1 MGKVTVITSGKG
13 GTGKS
18 TVTAGLGA
26 ALVRRGNRVLVI
38 DCDAGMRGIDLMLG
52 VSGELVFDIAD
63 IVGGNCP
70 PSSAIYPCK
79 TVPELYILPAPQNVR
94 DKVSPY
100 IMRQLVRV
108 LVKYYD
114 HILID
119 CPAGIERGLRNV
131 LNAGVDETIL
141 LVTPDD
147 ISIRS
152 AERTVQVIESKIE
165 TRPHLIV
172 NRLDETLIRC
182 GEMLSA
188 LTAAQV
194 LDLPLLGAIP
204 EDPVVYRSLLRH
216 QLFVRYDC
224 EARNAVLRIASRISG
239 YDLSVR
245 AYGLKKRGIFRSNH
259 SRPLKEVIPID
270 DH

>member
-18 TVTAGLGA
+18 TLAAGLGA
-26 ALVRRGNRVLVI
+26 SLVRRGNRVLII

-63 IVGGNCP
+63 IVNGNCMP
-70 PSSAIYPCK
+70 ANAIYPCK

-119 CPAGIERGLRNV
+119 CPAGIGMGFESAAAAAERALIVANAEPLSLRGCDKVRSKLRQMNIP
-131 LNAGVDETIL
+131 EIL
-141 LVTPDD
+141 LIINRFNERKFRRLNVFPDLD
-147 ISIRS
+147 
-152 AERTVQVIESKIE
+152 AVID
-165 TRPHLIV
+165 RAGARLLGIV
-172 NRLDETLIRC
+172 PEDNAAAACAQRGEPVEGRMKAVYAFDRIAARLD
-182 GEMLSA
+182 GSDA
-188 LTAAQV
+188 
-194 LDLPLLGAIP
+194 PLEL
-204 EDPVVYRSLLRH
+204 
-216 QLFVRYDC
+216 
-224 EARNAVLRIASRISG
+224 
-239 YDLSVR
+239 
-245 AYGLKKRGIFRSNH
+245 
-259 SRPLKEVIPID
+259 
-270 DH
+270 

>member
-94 DKVSPY
+94 DEVSPY
-100 IMRQLVRV
+100 VMRRLVHV
-108 LVKYYD
+108 LQKYYD
-114 HILID
+114 HVLID
-119 CPAGIERGLRNV
+119 CPAGIGSSFESAACAADRAV
-131 LNAGVDETIL
+131 MVANAE
-141 LVTPDD
+141 P
-147 ISIRS
+147 
-152 AERTVQVIESKIE
+152 
-165 TRPHLIV
+165 
-172 NRLDETLIRC
+172 
-182 GEMLSA
+182 
-188 LTAAQV
+188 
-194 LDLPLLGAIP
+194 
-204 EDPVVYRSLLRH
+204 
-216 QLFVRYDC
+216 
-224 EARNAVLRIASRISG
+224 
-239 YDLSVR
+239 LSVR
-245 AYGLKKRGIFRSNH
+245 GCEKVRQKLRQLRIPEIRLLINRFSERKFRKLDAFIDLDSVIDKAGARLIGIVPEDSAAAACTQRGE
-259 SRPLKEVIPID
+259 PLEGRIKAVYALDRIAARRDGVDVPLEL
-270 DH
+270 